1 MPSNH
6 IAILLVLLFLNACSS
21 TDHAIRFEGI
31 ENGLARF
38 ELENKTSVD
47 IAELDV
53 ELTYLAGNGSVI
65 LVDTVTYD
73 ARKTDGTADVFLR
86 AKLTTS
92 IVQKVPE
99 GTSKAKARVLSV
111 RP

>member
-1 MPSNH
+1 MQSKH
-6 IAILLVLLFLNACSS
+6 IAILVVMLLVNACSS

-31 ENGLARF
+31 SNGLARF
-38 ELENKTSVD
+38 EIENKTSVD

-53 ELTYLAGNGSVI
+53 ELTYLAGNNSVI

-73 ARKTDGTADVFLR
+73 ARKPDGTADVFLK
-86 AKLTTS
+86 AKFTTS

>member
-1 MPSNH
+1 MQSTNVT
-6 IAILLVLLFLNACSS
+6 ILLILLVINACSS
-21 TDHAIRFEGI
+21 TKHTIRFEGI
-31 ENGLARF
+31 TSGVARF
-38 ELENKTSVD
+38 EIENKTSVD
-47 IAELDV
+47 IAEMDV
-53 ELTYLAGNGSVI
+53 ELTYLSGDNSVI

-73 ARKTDGTADVFLR
+73 ARKADGTADVFLR